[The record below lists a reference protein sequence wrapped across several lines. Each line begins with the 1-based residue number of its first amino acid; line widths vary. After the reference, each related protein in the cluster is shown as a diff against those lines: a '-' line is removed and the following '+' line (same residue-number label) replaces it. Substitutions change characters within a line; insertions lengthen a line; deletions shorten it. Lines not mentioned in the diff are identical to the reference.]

1 MRVSKA
7 LKKDHHY
14 NKYSDGLYL
23 NNCFYYRWS
32 NGRSE
37 MIRLIINNC

>member
-23 NNCFYYRWS
+23 NNCFYYGWS
-32 NGRSE
+32 NVRSE
-37 MIRLIINNC
+37 MLKLIVNSS